1 MKNRLKELDWSSKIM
16 KQNNKKDNPCKFC
29 NVNDD
34 SYGKDFSK
42 DEYVE
47 FKLYRVKDDY
57 YIYNY
62 SAYSDPT
69 SDWLKHIL
77 ERLIIVLNA
86 GGNYE
91 RNYCRSN

>member
-1 MKNRLKELDWSSKIM
+1 M

-29 NVNDD
+29 NINDD
-34 SYGKDFSK
+34 SYGKDFSE

-47 FKLYRVKDDY
+47 FKLYRVKNDY

-69 SDWLKHIL
+69 SD
-77 ERLIIVLNA
+77 
-86 GGNYE
+86 
-91 RNYCRSN
+91 